1 MARQMAEQF
10 YQAWLQVTRV
20 SGKLVPQLVQ
30 GWVKTRRSSKSVT
43 FIQITDG
50 STLQDLQ
57 IVVDETNPGGSD
69 ETNPG
74 V

>member
-30 GWVKTRRSSKSVT
+30 GWVNDPVGDLKGIQRR
-43 FIQITDG
+43 IQ
-50 STLQDLQ
+50 S
-57 IVVDETNPGGSD
+57 
-69 ETNPG
+69 
-74 V
+74 

>member
-1 MARQMAEQF
+1 MQRSKIKDIFGQEQ
-10 YQAWLQVTRV
+10 AGGEV
-20 SGKLVPQLVQ
+20 LVQ

-57 IVVDETNPGGSD
+57 IVVDESNPSHEAAAGLTTGCS
-69 ETNPG
+69 
-74 V
+74 VSV